1 MTEANS
7 MTPDYY
13 EGPLKA
19 LFTDDIPLIDVR
31 APVEFEQGAY
41 PNAVNIPILDNG
53 QRHEVGTCYK
63 ERGRDE
69 AMELGRSLVSGTDKS
84 AKLAKWLKTIED
96 RPDAVIYCFRGG
108 LRSQITQNWL
118 SEEGANVPIIK
129 GGYKRLRNYLIEYLE
144 AEVDRNSFLVISGN
158 TGSGKTDVLN
168 RLSAAGNKAIDL
180 EGLANHRGSAFGQY
194 STPQPSQIDFENALS
209 IQFIKEESKA
219 SSYMLLEDE
228 SRAIGSIRVP
238 LILFEKKK
246 QSHIFVLRIPREE
259 RVKLILRDYV
269 VAMWSNFKDLDNP
282 NERFFEY
289 YKLPFDRIEKRLGG
303 LMYKECLID
312 LKNAVDLFEKEGS
325 FEGHKAWIEK
335 LLIHYYDP
343 LYEKGLA
350 KKKEFIVG
358 EGSEAE
364 LVELLN
370 SGKVCPV

>member
-1 MTEANS
+1 MTEVNS
-7 MTPDYY
+7 MAPDYY
-13 EGPLKA
+13 KGPLKA

-53 QRHEVGTCYK
+53 QRHAVGTCYK

-69 AMELGRSLVSGTDKS
+69 AMELGHSLVSGSDKE
-84 AKLAKWLKTIED
+84 AKLAKWIKAIEE
-96 RPDAVIYCFRGG
+96 RPGSVIYCFRGG
-108 LRSQITQNWL
+108 LRSQITQDWL
-118 SEEGANVPIIK
+118 NKEGLNVPIIE

-144 AEVDRNSFLVISGN
+144 AEVARNSFLVISGN

-209 IQFIKEESKA
+209 IQFMKEDAKE

-228 SRAIGSIRVP
+228 SRSIGSIKIPSV
-238 LILFEKKK
+238 LFEKKK
-246 QSHIFVLRIPREE
+246 QSDIFVLRIPLEE
-259 RVKLILRDYV
+259 RVALILRDYV
-269 VAMWSNFKDLDNP
+269 VAMWQNFKDLENP
-282 NERFFEY
+282 CERFFDY
-289 YKLPFDRIEKRLGG
+289 YKGPFDRIEKRLGG
-303 LMYKECLID
+303 LIYKECLVD
-312 LKNAVDLFEKEGS
+312 LKNAVDLFEREGS
-325 FEGHKAWIEK
+325 FEGHRAWIEK

-350 KKKEFIVG
+350 RKQEFIVG
-358 EGSEAE
+358 EGSEAD
-364 LVELLN
+364 LVAFLN
-370 SGKVCPV
+370 S

>member
-1 MTEANS
+1 
-7 MTPDYY
+7 MTPYY
-13 EGPLKA
+13 YKRPLKD

-53 QRHEVGTCYK
+53 QRHAVGTCYK

-69 AMELGRSLVSGTDKS
+69 AMEMGYRLVSGADRS
-84 AKLAKWLKTIED
+84 AKISKWLKVLEES
-96 RPDAVIYCFRGG
+96 PHAVIYCFRGG
-108 LRSQITQNWL
+108 LRSQITQKWL
-118 SEEGANVPIIK
+118 GEEGINIPIIE
-129 GGYKRLRNYLIEYLE
+129 GGYKRLRNYLIDNLE
-144 AEVDRNSFLVISGN
+144 AGVEANSFLVISGN

-194 STPQPSQIDFENALS
+194 STPQPSQVDFENALS

-219 SSYMLLEDE
+219 SSFMLLEDE
-228 SRAIGSIRVP
+228 SPTIGSIRVP

-246 QSHIFVLRIPREE
+246 GSHIFVLRIPREK
-259 RVKLILRDYV
+259 RVDLILRDYV
-269 VAMWSNFKDLDNP
+269 VAMWQNFKDLDNP
-282 NERFFEY
+282 LELFFEY
-289 YKLPFDRIEKRLGG
+289 YKRPFDRIEKRLGG
-303 LMYKECLID
+303 LMYKECLVD
-312 LKNAVDLFEKEGS
+312 LKNAVNLFEKEGS
-325 FEGHKAWIEK
+325 FEGHKVWIEK

-350 KKKEFIVG
+350 RKKEFILG

-370 SGKVCPV
+370 SGTLPPL

>member
-1 MTEANS
+1 

-13 EGPLKA
+13 KGPLKA

-63 ERGRDE
+63 GRGRAE
-69 AMELGRSLVSGTDKS
+69 AMELGHNLVSGADKS

-96 RPDAVIYCFRGG
+96 SPDAVIYCFRGG

-118 SEEGANVPIIK
+118 NKEGTNIPIIE

-282 NERFFEY
+282 CERFFEY
-289 YKLPFDRIEKRLGG
+289 YKGPFDRIEKRLGG

-335 LLIHYYDP
+335 LLIYYYDP

-350 KKKEFIVG
+350 KKKDFIVG

-364 LVELLN
+364 LVEFLN
-370 SGKVCPV
+370 SGKVLPSLTVP

>member
-1 MTEANS
+1 

-13 EGPLKA
+13 KGPLKA

-69 AMELGRSLVSGTDKS
+69 AMVLGHSLVSGEDKS
-84 AKLAKWLKTIED
+84 VKLTKWLKAIED
-96 RPDAVIYCFRGG
+96 NPDAIIYCFRGG
-108 LRSQITQNWL
+108 LRSQITQDWL
-118 SEEGANVPIIK
+118 KKEGTNIPIIE
-129 GGYKRLRNYLIEYLE
+129 GGYKRIRNYLIENLE
-144 AEVDRNSFLVISGN
+144 KEVNRNSFLVISGN

-168 RLSAAGNKAIDL
+168 RLSAAGSKAIDL

-194 STPQPSQIDFENALS
+194 ATPQPSQIDFENALS
-209 IQFIKEESKA
+209 IQFIKEETKG

-228 SRAIGSIRVP
+228 SPTIGRITIPRM
-238 LILFEKKK
+238 LFEKKK
-246 QSHIFVLRIPREE
+246 RSDIFVLRIPRED
-259 RVKLILRDYV
+259 RVTLILRDYV
-269 VAMWSNFKDLDNP
+269 EAMWPNFKDLDDSF
-282 NERFFEY
+282 ESFFDY
-289 YKLPFDRIEKRLGG
+289 YKAPFDRIKKRLGG
-303 LMYKECLID
+303 VIYLECLSD
-312 LKNAVDLFEKEGS
+312 LKKAVDLFEKEGS
-325 FEGHKAWIEK
+325 FDGHKAWIEK

-358 EGSEAE
+358 EGSEAQ
-364 LVELLN
+364 LVDLLN
-370 SGKVCPV
+370 SGKV

>member
-1 MTEANS
+1 

-13 EGPLKA
+13 KGPLKA
-19 LFTDDIPLIDVR
+19 LFADDMPLIDVR

-69 AMELGRSLVSGTDKS
+69 AMELGHSLVSGADKS
-84 AKLAKWLKTIED
+84 AKLAKWLKVIED
-96 RPDAVIYCFRGG
+96 KPDAIIYCFRGG

-144 AEVDRNSFLVISGN
+144 DEVDRNSFLVISGN

-282 NERFFEY
+282 YERFFQY

-303 LMYKECLID
+303 LMYKECLVD